1 MKKILAPLSLIFCT
15 YAFANTVYLGSDG
28 KFYDVVTGGTEVTR
42 ADTDTVGFQTGVTQW
57 NLTGTTKVAS
67 LDGTT
72 AKGVSINVGTN
83 QLTFSDVLFAN
94 TESTSAVTF
103 NGQKGVNFSSLG
115 FSTSQTISPSV
126 TYNITTA
133 PTSDLSNQG
142 NGGGHKYMTVNF
154 TLGQNAVYSNG
165 RFSIG
170 LGESNFKFT
179 LEEGAKYTHTSASS
193 NGNWGSNIV
202 LDAKKDSIIDIA
214 CGLQIARKT
223 GKDNASNLDGTLVV
237 RSDNAYSLKI
247 YGNNNFTFGSNAK
260 VYQLK
265 GDGTHAVDF
274 SGGSFTSNA
283 GKSSLLFAQNL
294 NFGTT
299 TLTLNTSDAFVTGLG
314 KIELNSDYTLKT
326 DVTKTQGDSN
336 FTITAGSKL
345 TLILGAE
352 QHFGGFTMGSTAS
365 KLDITLA
372 GNAIDLGTITGLGT
386 DALIIKDFANGLV
399 TSDTEIGLGSINA
412 YLSGSSTELTD
423 LEWRENGEGYMLY
436 SASAPS
442 VPEPAEW
449 AVILGAIALS
459 FVAYRRR

>member
-1 MKKILAPLSLIFCT
+1 MKKIFALSSLIFCAC
-15 YAFANTVYLGSDG
+15 AFADTVYLGSDG
-28 KFYDVVTGGTEVTR
+28 KFYDAVSGGTEVTR
-42 ADTDTVGFQTGVTQW
+42 ADTDTVGFQTGVTEW

-67 LDGTT
+67 LDGAT

-103 NGQKGVNFSSLG
+103 NGQKGVIFSTYG

-133 PTSDLSNQG
+133 QTSNLGIQG
-142 NGGGHKYMTVNF
+142 QRGSKYMTVNF
-154 TLGQNAVYSNG
+154 TLGKNAVYSNG
-165 RFSIG
+165 RFSVG
-170 LGESNFKFT
+170 LGESNFKLT
-179 LEEGAKYTHTSASS
+179 LEEGAKYTHTATTA
-193 NGNWGSNIV
+193 NGNWGTNIV

-223 GKDNASNLDGTLVV
+223 GEGNESTLDGTLVV

-247 YGNNNFTFGSNAK
+247 SGNNNFTFGTNAK

-274 SGGSFTSNA
+274 SNGSFTSNA

-299 TLTLNTSDAFVTGLG
+299 TLTLNTSDAFVTGLST
-314 KIELNSDYTLKT
+314 IELNSDYTLKT
-326 DVTKTQGDSN
+326 DITKTQGDSN
-336 FTITAGSKL
+336 FTITAGNKL

-399 TSDTEIGLGSINA
+399 ISDTEIGLDSINA
-412 YLSGSSTELTD
+412 YLSGSSAELTD

-459 FVAYRRR
+459 FVAYRRK